1 MNPTNIEKSF
11 EKVEE
16 FCSPRIISSV
26 ENCYVKVAKVIGVL
40 PFHTHENEDE
50 LFIIH
55 NGEMIMELENEKIP
69 LKKGDIYLVEKGILH
84 RPIAKEVCEVILIE
98 KKTTAH
104 TGGDDTEITRS
115 IEEQLRP
122 L

>member
-1 MNPTNIEKSF
+1 MNPTNIDDSF
-11 EKVEE
+11 DKVVEY
-16 FCSPRIISSV
+16 CSPRIISSV
-26 ENCYVKVAKVIGVL
+26 ENCYVKVAKVIGTL

-55 NGEMIMELENEKIP
+55 KGEMIMELEDKKIR
-69 LKKGDIYLVEKGILH
+69 LCKGDIYLVEKGIRH
-84 RPIAKEVCEVILIE
+84 RPIADDVCEVVLIE

-104 TGGDDTEITRS
+104 TGSDDTEITRS
-115 IEEQLRP
+115 IAEQLRP